1 MANLLDWFKKKVN
14 DVARVF
20 EPRPQSQA
28 PRRNVPQPPNVG
40 AQVVQK
46 LRENALN
53 LRPNP
58 MIELAGRIGINNA
71 NIAQDFLNKIP
82 QTQVGRKI
90 DSNPVTKAVGGVV
103 GEAAKGAITGVR
115 NASTLATGQNPYKGM
130 TPVQGAG
137 QAGQDLLNTAGLF
150 YAPGKIA
157 AVKGA
162 GLLPKLA
169 SGLSSGVKVGGAFGG
184 AYGLTESMKTPDST
198 PLDYAINTVG
208 GAAAGALTGGGLG
221 VAIPLTGAAAKAGA
235 KGVRQA
241 ANKAVTIYKND
252 PFLSSEAGKIAVPNV
267 TGGKPAEPTNV
278 NDSLN
283 KAVEQQKTKYPK
295 PSVVDKAMQF
305 QDKNAPLVKLDAA
318 EAKRRGIPLRDL
330 PAEER
335 LEYRAGINP
344 RVQAEQ
350 LMEDYGIIGKN
361 GLIAR
366 YGEGTPQGKELNN
379 YFNAKFA
386 IEVAENRNRLVL
398 ADDSGKPIS
407 VDELKAF
414 AADYEKRNPNATKEL
429 ETNKKYLDAVLDV
442 AAEGGLITKEDAAFV
457 KTYYKNP
464 IPLERVLPDETV
476 RASIDMAP
484 VGSIGRQT
492 ILQNLEGSALPASN
506 SFGRLSTRANAVFSQ
521 VKKARTA
528 QEFGRRVESGSA
540 PGKIEQ
546 SIEQAKLRKELKAE
560 LDNLLA
566 TEKGLM
572 AGIRRKTAKS
582 RVSNY
587 KESAAKDRAA
597 GKVRSILLKSVTD
610 PDARAAIYK
619 LSRDDLLDIFTN
631 LVDEGAKGTGWPR
644 RLLAAR
650 GKEAKA
656 LRNELNSMRTDLM
669 AVRAEKA
676 STTQDYRATA
686 SPTTPGNQIVS
697 GIDDGVQFKIET
709 TPWNAKA
716 LQGIGET
723 EISGVSKFMRS
734 LQRPFRI
741 TWTGFLNPL
750 FQLVS
755 FGVYDVAP
763 SIVNS
768 RAGFRTVFSPRAIG
782 EMFKSMS
789 KNSEFQKEL
798 RRAGANY
805 TTASQTPVDPI
816 RTAEFYAAQ
825 KNLFTKLK
833 FYANPKN
840 FGQLLDT
847 LDLLGGKLAGAT
859 RTRVAAA
866 RKQQTGS
873 TAEAVYEY
881 NNVLPNYSRASRLL
895 REIDAWLPLTAASV
909 AGTRAVLT
917 AIKRNPIPTLT
928 KLATTVVAP
937 ITLATMYNM
946 STEEGQKFFDD
957 MAKTGKQRQLDN
969 NVFIVL
975 PGAYKDDKTGKWEG
989 VLKLPTPPEYRSLN
1003 SIIWKQGLA
1012 NAKKEGVDP
1021 KVYATAAFDFMTGAL
1036 RNQESPAYNTATSF
1050 LTNVNPS
1057 TGKEIVPRDLKDA
1070 PLSEQVNAG
1079 TSPAAKKIG
1088 ELTKTS
1094 PLQVQNTLSQ
1104 LALPGQV
1111 ISGIGTDKGVS
1122 GTLADAAI
1130 GKFYGAYGQS
1140 SGARYY
1146 ENRDKIAS
1154 EIKDIDDRRAFE
1166 KRHAKNPNPGILDS
1180 AEDAIE
1186 YLNRPAVFEADR
1198 KLDAFQRAE
1207 GKLGNPLFDL
1217 SPERAKKVLTYR
1229 SAKLLNAGKQTYDK
1243 NGQPLFT
1250 ALGLD
1255 EPWYDELRTKE
1266 TAFYD
1271 SFKKTSGDSDPKTFS
1286 GLPKVQASP
1295 ELKAKLDQYYGLPKG
1310 TGARKAFLAS
1320 NPDIVAYW
1328 EASDGFTNQERAAI
1342 GLKPLS
1348 EDSGF
1353 GSSGSR
1359 RYARGGSSKTKFNKV
1374 GLKTA
1379 TSSKITQPKGV
1390 KVKKLTPG
1398 KAKLT
1403 KQKVPKMTRVA

>member
-1 MANLLDWFKKKVN
+1 MASLLDWFKKKVQ
-14 DVARVF
+14 DVGRAVDNASRN
-20 EPRPQSQA
+20 RPQP
-28 PRRNVPQPPNVG
+28 PRRNVPQPPAVG
-40 AQVVQK
+40 VQVARK
-46 LRENALN
+46 LIDNAIK
-53 LRPNP
+53 PNP
-58 MIELAGRIGINNA
+58 MIELAGKIGIAEA

-82 QTQVGRKI
+82 QTNIGRKI
-90 DSNPVTKAVGGVV
+90 DSNPVTKFIGGVT
-103 GEAAKGAITGVR
+103 GEAAKGTITGVR

-130 TPVQGAG
+130 KPVQAGG
-137 QAGQDLLNTAGLF
+137 QAIQDVLNTAGLV
-150 YAPGKIA
+150 YAPGQVAI
-157 AVKGA
+157 KGA

-169 SGLSSGVKVGGAFGG
+169 SGAISGLKVGGGFGG
-184 AYGLTESMKTPDST
+184 TYGLSEAMKNPEST

-208 GAAAGALTGGGLG
+208 GTLAGAAGGLG
-221 VAIPLTGAAAKAGA
+221 LGIAAPLVGAGVKEGA
-235 KGVRQA
+235 KL
-241 ANKAVTIYKND
+241 ANKGVKAATTAYRNN
-252 PFLSSEAGKIAVPNV
+252 PYLSNEFGGINAPKV
-267 TGGKPAEPTNV
+267 TGGKKKDV
-278 NDSLN
+278 NESLN
-283 KAVEQQKTKYPK
+283 TAVENQKNKYPG
-295 PSVVDKAMQF
+295 PSVIDKAMQF

-330 PAEER
+330 PAEDR
-335 LEYRAGINP
+335 LEYRANINP

-350 LMEDYGIIGKN
+350 FMEDHGITGKG
-361 GLIAR
+361 GLIPT
-366 YGEGTPQGKELNN
+366 YGEGTPQGQELNN

-386 IEVAENRNRLVL
+386 IEVADNRNRLVL
-398 ADDSGKPIS
+398 SDEAGKPIP
-407 VDELKAF
+407 VDELKSF
-414 AADYEKRNPNATKEL
+414 TADYERRNPNAVKES
-429 ETNKKYLDAVLDV
+429 EKVKKYLDGVLDV
-442 AAEGGLITKEDAAFV
+442 AAEGGLITKEDAQFV

-521 VKKARTA
+521 VKRARTA
-528 QEFGRRVESGSA
+528 QEFNRRVESGSA
-540 PGKIEQ
+540 KGKVIQSVEQ
-546 SIEQAKLRKELKAE
+546 VKLRKELKAE

-572 AGIRRKTAKS
+572 AGIKRKTAKS

-597 GKVRSILLKSVTD
+597 GKVRSILLKSVKD

-619 LSRDDLLDIFTN
+619 LSRNDLLEIFAN

-644 RLLAAR
+644 KVLAAR
-650 GKEAKA
+650 GKEAQA
-656 LRNELNSMRTDLM
+656 LRKELNSMKTDLM
-669 AVRAEKA
+669 AVRSERA

-686 SPTTPGNQIVS
+686 SETTPGNQVVS
-697 GIDDGVQFKIET
+697 GMEDGVQFKIET

-723 EISGVSKFMRS
+723 EISGVSKFMRAI
-734 LQRPFRI
+734 QRPFRI
-741 TWTGFLNPL
+741 TWTGFLNPM

-755 FGVYDVAP
+755 FGVFDVPP
-763 SIVNS
+763 SIINS
-768 RAGFRTVFSPRAIG
+768 RAGFRTIFSPKAIG

-789 KNSEFQKEL
+789 KDSEFQKEL

-840 FGQLLDT
+840 FNQLLDT

-881 NNVLPNYSRASRLL
+881 NNVLPNYGRASRTL

-909 AGTRAVLT
+909 AGTRATLT

-928 KLATTVVAP
+928 KLSATVVAP

-946 STEEGQKFFDD
+946 STEEGQKFFDE
-957 MAKTGKQRQLDN
+957 MARTGKQRQLDN
-969 NVFIVL
+969 NIFIVL

-1012 NAKKEGVDP
+1012 NAKQEGVDP
-1021 KVYATAAFDFMTGAL
+1021 KVYAAAAFDFMTGAV
-1036 RNQESPAYNTATSF
+1036 RNQESPVYNTATSF

-1057 TGKEIVPRDLKDA
+1057 TGNEIVPKDLKDE
-1070 PLSEQVNAG
+1070 PLSKQVNAG

-1088 ELTKTS
+1088 ELTNTS
-1094 PLQVQNTLSQ
+1094 PLQVQNTLRQ
-1104 LALPGQV
+1104 FALPGQV
-1111 ISGIGTDKGVS
+1111 ISGIGTDKGVG

-1130 GKFYGAYGQS
+1130 SKFYGAYGQS

-1146 ENRDKIAS
+1146 ENRDKVAS
-1154 EIKDIDDRRAFE
+1154 KIKDIDDKRAFE

-1198 KLDAFQRAE
+1198 ELDAMQRAD
-1207 GKLGNPLFDL
+1207 GKPGNPLFDL
-1217 SPERAKKVLTYR
+1217 SPDQAKRVLTYR
-1229 SAKLLNAGKQTYDK
+1229 SAKMLNAGKQTYDK

-1255 EPWYDELRTKE
+1255 EPWYDKLRSKE
-1266 TAFYD
+1266 TAFY
-1271 SFKKTSGDSDPKTFS
+1271 SAIKKGSDDYDPKTFS
-1286 GLPKVQASP
+1286 GAPKVKASP
-1295 ELKAKLDQYYGLPKG
+1295 ELQAKLDQYYKLPKG
-1310 TGARKAFLAS
+1310 TGDRKNFLAA
-1320 NPDIVAYW
+1320 NPDVIAYW

-1359 RYARGGSSKTKFNKV
+1359 RYARGGGSKKAGFNKL

-1379 TSSKITQPKGV
+1379 SSSKISTPRGV
-1390 KVKKLTPG
+1390 KVKKLTSG
-1398 KAKLT
+1398 KAKLS
-1403 KQKVPKMTRVA
+1403 KQKVPKMPRVA